1 MKLNPAER
9 AALAQYLIQRFR
21 AVVRTKGD
29 LAEITTVATVFD
41 VARLF
46 GANVPTTADF
56 LDRFWTTLG
65 PVIFS
70 ARGTGPLAP
79 HARVVFHEVTHAV
92 QFWRAPLD
100 YVRRYLTSTGRAELE
115 AEAERAAIEAWWLL
129 TGELPATRGDL
140 DRTRHGYALDDSH
153 ADLTVELLDTA
164 CTSVSCGV
172 LSTDVGLYVL
182 SWLREH
188 APTAIVGTVHA

>member
-1 MKLNPAER
+1 MKLTPDQLT
-9 AALAQYLIQRFR
+9 ALLGALLGRFR
-21 AVVRTKGD
+21 CVVREKSDTNEMG
-29 LAEITTVATVFD
+29 IVAQVFG
-41 VARLF
+41 VLSFF
-46 GANVPTTADF
+46 GLGVPSSADF